1 MDANDARVVPVF
13 KTHSRKNEAKSRE
26 AGRPIFDD
34 IEVVEVRMAGNR
46 QHVGVFPAHAYC
58 RTVTMPDGST
68 EEQTYAMR
76 FNEQYRRFKQNRQQ
90 VQEGTPLEEL
100 PFLTQG
106 KRLELKALQIHT
118 AEALAALDGNE
129 LKNLGMGGRDLKN
142 QAQSYIDNAKGSAL
156 VTKQAQ
162 EIEELKARLE
172 AAEKA
177 KKPAN
182 KAKDEDQFDA
192 MDEGEIKAWLK
203 EKTGETPRGNP
214 SRETLL
220 SSARELAGEGK

>member
-1 MDANDARVVPVF
+1 MDANDARVVPIF
-13 KTHSRKNEAKSRE
+13 KTHSRKNEAKSQK

-46 QHVGVFPAHAYC
+46 QHVGVFPAHAFC
-58 RTVTMPDGST
+58 RTVTLPDGNT

-76 FNEQYRRFKQNRQQ
+76 WPEPYRRFKQNRQQ

-106 KRLELKALQIHT
+106 KRLELKALQVHT

-156 VTKQAQ
+156 VTKQAK
-162 EIEELKARLE
+162 EIEELKARL
-172 AAEKA
+172 ADVEKA
-177 KKPAN
+177 KKPA
-182 KAKDEDQFDA
+182 KSKDEDQFDA
-192 MDEGEIKAWLK
+192 MEDGEIKAWLK
-203 EKTGETPRGNP
+203 EQTGETPRGNP

-220 SSARELAGEGK
+220 SSAREIAGEGK

>member
-1 MDANDARVVPVF
+1 MDAQDARVVPIF

-34 IEVVEVRMAGNR
+34 MEVVEVRMAGNR
-46 QHVGVFPAHAYC
+46 QHVGVFPAHAFC
-58 RTVTMPDGST
+58 RTVTLPDGST
-68 EEQTYAMR
+68 ENQTYAMR
-76 FNEQYRRFKQNRQQ
+76 WNEQYRRFKQNRQQ

-142 QAQSYIDNAKGSAL
+142 QAQGYLDNAKGSAL
-156 VTKQAQ
+156 VTKQAK
-162 EIEELKARLE
+162 EIEELKARL
-172 AAEKA
+172 ATVEKA
-177 KKPAN
+177 KKPA
-182 KAKDEDQFDA
+182 KTEDADQFEA
-192 MDEGEIKAWLK
+192 MEEQDIKAWIK
-203 EKTGETPRGNP
+203 EQTGETPRGNP

-220 SSARELAGEGK
+220 TMAREIAGEGK